1 MNEAAA
7 ALRERAHVRLASAGH
22 RSLLRG
28 DLPAALNLFRRAAA
42 LAAGESDKAELLTRI
57 SGVLVQ
63 LGQFAEADAL
73 LEQALDQARADGDEL
88 P

>member
-1 MNEAAA
+1 LPAGI
-7 ALRERAHVRLASAGH
+7 VRCFVAT
-22 RSLLRG
+22 
-28 DLPAALNLFRRAAA
+28 PAALNLFRRAAA

-73 LEQALDQARADGDEL
+73 LEQALDQARRRGRA